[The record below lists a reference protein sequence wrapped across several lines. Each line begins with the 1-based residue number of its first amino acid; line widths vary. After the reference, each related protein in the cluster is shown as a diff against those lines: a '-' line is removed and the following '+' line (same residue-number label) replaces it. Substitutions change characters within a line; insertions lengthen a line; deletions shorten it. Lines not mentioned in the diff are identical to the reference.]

1 MLGVVVWDAKEE
13 EGNSHEDGNFG
24 KQMFAGSAETI
35 GQRGILTDLLVS
47 SLSTHLVPTVVSYGE
62 GDTAPGLHLHFLS
75 S

>member
-1 MLGVVVWDAKEE
+1 MVLDFKG
-13 EGNSHEDGNFG
+13 EGAIDMRMRKQMFG
-24 KQMFAGSAETI
+24 RQMFAGSAETI

-47 SLSTHLVPTVVSYGE
+47 SLSTHLVPTVVSYDE

>member
-62 GDTAPGLHLHFLS
+62 GDTAPGLHLHFLCS
-75 S
+75 